1 MSNSKSPKRKRHTR
15 PIPAQAETETET
27 KLFTDFEQSEE
38 SQPTLQVIKH
48 PFSKRYR
55 LAWVPNGGKWFF
67 AGEDTTTYSTRE
79 GADTAQRYVLVLVQL
94 NQVLHYQNTQITE
107 LHARLTA
114 LNEAVLS
121 DTHSPVEL
129 PDEEPVNA

>member
-1 MSNSKSPKRKRHTR
+1 MKRRRLCKA
-15 PIPAQAETETET
+15 IPAQAEDTTPV
-27 KLFTDFEQSEE
+27 KLFTDFEKPED
-38 SQPTLQVIKH
+38 SQPTLRVIRH
-48 PFSKRYR
+48 PYYKRYR